1 MREYQI
7 KVNILQNPNFKKP
20 DKKEIG
26 KIQKLIC
33 KDENIQI
40 LDFKQFAHL
49 VGNKG
54 YIWKASLLEGG
65 AKNENFK
72 EAYILSLDFDD
83 GITINEFL
91 ENSRSF
97 GLEPTFIYN
106 TFSHTEENNRFRA
119 IWKLNE
125 VITLPQLK
133 NALQLMLMEIFPQC
147 DNACKDLSRLWIGGK
162 GVSFYNFDN
171 TLNLDNLL
179 NSLVTVIT
187 SKSTN
192 GHESRDIK
200 KFCKTIGINIYN
212 KYPFMLNV
220 SKSGEN
226 HENPYKVFNRELR
239 ENSQKIDTFLYD
251 NMEFSFDI
259 DSYKIDKNVNR
270 SAKIQIIKGEKVKK
284 TKIDYDKLKDK
295 CILFNNFING
305 NKLDHKDI
313 MHLSCNLYE
322 FEKYPTVLEDTLKKH
337 NYNNWENKYNTY
349 ASSLNYGYA
358 PTRCERNCKYYN
370 ECMNPL
376 NIKEKYYQ
384 KEAKVKKLFELPTI
398 TLKEAEAKLLNVMSN
413 LKDIEKDTFTFI
425 KAPTGIGKST
435 LLQKID
441 LKNTIVGVSNH
452 RLGQQLYN
460 ELVEGNPNNKGLL
473 YVKPINTENMP
484 GELKYKIQR
493 FYDLGVPGEVKNLAF
508 EEIRRLNELGCQG
521 IEFPKYY
528 YDLIQYV
535 EQLEAMIDAE
545 SLLFTHCRVSFG
557 TTNNKI
563 DTIILDEDFLKSFI
577 KYQFFTKETIFND
590 LINIRNWAKKFDYED
605 NKYYEDYLELLEI
618 TENFNIEVSMHR
630 SNSKWFKNP
639 LREIMLNPKFK
650 RFIIGYIKENL
661 NNLNMDIFKVFRS
674 EYISIKQ
681 DTFIHFVNGE
691 AIKELEKYRVIVL
704 SATLDEEIHTNFI
717 NKYLPTKEI
726 NWIEIS
732 NTKLKG
738 KIYSDCSY
746 SFSREGLKNITNKS
760 KLKLEK
766 ILSCDKYDNVI
777 SFMNDELI
785 DIESYD
791 KKKITHFGATEGI
804 NGYDGQNLCI
814 IGTPHN
820 NSALY
825 EAYGVLLSGESPKSN
840 TWKVKR
846 VQKYGFEFDLNTY
859 ENDEDNL
866 FTEIQLYFLYSE
878 LIQAVGRARALRNE
892 CEVYVNSALPLPNS
906 ELI

>member
-1 MREYQI
+1 MQENQI
-7 KVNILQNPNFKKP
+7 KVNILPNPNFKKP

-33 KDENIQI
+33 KDENIQV

-54 YIWKASLLEGG
+54 YIWKSSLLEGG
-65 AKNENFK
+65 SKNENFK

-83 GITINEFL
+83 GVTINDFL

-97 GLEPTFIYN
+97 GLEPTFIYK
-106 TFSHTEENNRFRA
+106 TFSHTKENHRFRA

-133 NALQLMLMEIFPQC
+133 TALQLMLMEVFPQC
-147 DNACKDLSRLWIGGK
+147 DSACKDLSRLWIGGK
-162 GVSFYNFDN
+162 EVSFYKFDN

-179 NSLVTVIT
+179 NALVTVISEKGVHNLT
-187 SKSTN
+187 RNIKS
-192 GHESRDIK
+192 
-200 KFCKTIGINIYN
+200 FCKKIGINIYN
-212 KYPFMLNV
+212 KYPFML
-220 SKSGEN
+220 KSEEN
-226 HENPYKVFNRELR
+226 HENPYKVSYRELR
-239 ENSQKIDTFLYD
+239 KNPQKIDIFLYD
-251 NMEFSFDI
+251 NMEFSFDT

-270 SAKIQIIKGEKVKK
+270 SAKIQTIKGEKIKK

-295 CILFNNFING
+295 CNLFNDFING
-305 NKLDHKDI
+305 NKLDHKEI

-322 FEKYPTVLEDTLKKH
+322 FEKYPTVLENTLKKH
-337 NYNNWENKYNTY
+337 SYNNWENKYNTY
-349 ASSLNYGYA
+349 ASALNYGYS

-384 KEAKVKKLFELPTI
+384 KETRVKKIYDLPTI
-398 TLKEAEAKLLNVMSN
+398 TLKEAETKLLSVMSN
-413 LKDIEKDTFTFI
+413 LKDIDKDTFTFI

-441 LKNTIVGVSNH
+441 LKNTIIGVSNH

-493 FYDLGVPGEVKNLAF
+493 FYDLGVPGEVKSLAF
-508 EEIRRLNELGCQG
+508 EEIKRLNKLACKGVD
-521 IEFPKYY
+521 FPKYY
-528 YDLIQYV
+528 FDLIQYV
-535 EQLEAMIDAE
+535 EQLEAIPEAD
-545 SLLFTHCRVSFG
+545 SLLFTHYRVSFG
-557 TTNNKI
+557 TSNNKI

-577 KYQFFTKETIFND
+577 KYNFFTKETIFND
-590 LINIRNWAKKFDYED
+590 LMSIRTWAKKFDYE
-605 NKYYEDYLELLEI
+605 NSKYYEDYLELLEI
-618 TENFNIEVSMHR
+618 TENFNIEVEKHR
-630 SNSKWFKNP
+630 NDCKWFENP
-639 LREIMLNPKFK
+639 LKEIMLNPKFNK
-650 RFIIGYIKENL
+650 FIIGYIKENL

-681 DTFIHFVNGE
+681 NTFIHFVNGE
-691 AIKELEKYRVIVL
+691 AIKELEKYKIIVL
-704 SATLDEEIHTNFI
+704 SATLDEEIHINFI
-717 NKYLPTKEI
+717 NKYLPNKEI

-732 NTKLKG
+732 NTELKG
-738 KIYSDCSY
+738 QIYSDCSY

-766 ILSCDKYDNVI
+766 ILNSDKYDNVI

-785 DIESYD
+785 DIESYN
-791 KKKITHFGATEGI
+791 KNKITHFGATEGI

-825 EAYGVLLSGESPKSN
+825 EAYGVLLTGESPISN

-846 VQKYGFEFDLNTY
+846 VRKYGFEFDLNTY

-866 FTEIQLYFLYSE
+866 FTKIQLYFLYSE

-892 CEVYVNSALPLPNS
+892 CKVYVNSALPMPNS